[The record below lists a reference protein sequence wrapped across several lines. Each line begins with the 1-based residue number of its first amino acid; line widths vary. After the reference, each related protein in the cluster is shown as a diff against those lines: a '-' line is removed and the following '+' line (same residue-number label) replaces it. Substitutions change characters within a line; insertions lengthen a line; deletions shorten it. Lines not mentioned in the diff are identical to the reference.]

1 MVLQTQRGKIDN
13 VGFQYTRANNELAQ
27 CQFELQRN
35 SQLAMSKERELQN
48 AHRRINDLATESQ
61 LASEQHRASL
71 HAAEQ
76 KLEMA
81 CIQNG
86 SSKAESAFE
95 LAEAQINLGKLQN
108 ELSAKIHEVA
118 KYGSELQQ
126 YKDLVQSAED
136 DRN

>member
-76 KLEMA
+76 KFEIA
-81 CIQNG
+81 CIQDG
-86 SSKAESAFE
+86 TSKAESAFE

-118 KYGSELQQ
+118 KYDSELQQ
-126 YKDLVQSAED
+126 YKDLV
-136 DRN
+136 